1 MENYQATARKTQSG
15 LQVDVHS
22 RGVHTTIDEP
32 ESLGGTNT
40 GMNPVELV
48 LSSLGTSLQATA
60 AALAPA
66 NKFNYEHMTVNLE
79 GDLDAAGFMG
89 DPDIRNGFQEI
100 RYQLQFKTQASQEE
114 CGRFADLVAANCPV
128 EDMLR
133 NGVTVT
139 LDQVEII

>member
-1 MENYQATARKTQSG
+1 MERYQATARKTPSS

-32 ESLGGTNT
+32 TSLGGTNT

-48 LSSLGTSLQATA
+48 LSALGTSLQETA
-60 AALAPA
+60 ARLASE
-66 NKFNYEHMTVNLE
+66 NKFNYEQMAVSLE

-100 RYQLQFKTQASQEE
+100 RYRLEFKTQASQAE
-114 CGRFADLVAANCPV
+114 CSQFADLVAANCPV
-128 EDMLR
+128 EDMLK
-133 NGVTVT
+133 NGVNVV

>member
-1 MENYQATARKTQSG
+1 MASYQATARKTPSS

-22 RGVHTTIDEP
+22 RGIHTTIDEP

-48 LSSLGTSLQATA
+48 LSSLGASLQETA
-60 AALAPA
+60 ARLAA
-66 NKFNYEHMTVNLE
+66 ENKFKYEQMTVDLE

-100 RYQLQFKTQASQEE
+100 RYSLQFKTQAGQAE
-114 CGRFADLVAANCPV
+114 CEKFADLVAQNCPI
-128 EDMLR
+128 EDMLSH
-133 NGVTVT
+133 GVTVA
-139 LDQVEII
+139 LDRIEIV

>member
-1 MENYQATARKTQSG
+1 MERYQATARKTPSS

-32 ESLGGTNT
+32 ASLGGTNT
-40 GMNPVELV
+40 GMNPVELI
-48 LSSLGTSLQATA
+48 LSALGTSLQETA
-60 AALAPA
+60 AKLASG
-66 NKFNYEHMTVNLE
+66 NKFNYEQMAVSLE

-100 RYQLQFKTQASQEE
+100 RYRLEFKTQASQAE

-128 EDMLR
+128 EDMLK
-133 NGVTVT
+133 NGVNVV